1 MDTPALPPLEISALP
16 PQVVIAECT
25 APVNIAIVKYWGKH
39 NEELILPINDSLSGT
54 IHQDTMCAHTR
65 IIASRKFTEDM
76 MILNGKEEKIK
87 DKGRLR
93 TVMNECLAR
102 AQPLENHIT
111 SVEDW
116 RQYKL
121 KIESVNNFPTAAGL
135 ASSAAGLAC
144 LTATLA
150 ALYQLKESYP
160 GELSAIAR

>member
-1 MDTPALPPLEISALP
+1 MTSLPSLPPLQHAPS
-16 PQVVIAECT
+16 QSVIAECT
-25 APVNIAIVKYWGKH
+25 APVNIAIVKYWGKR

-65 IIASRKFTEDM
+65 IIASREYTEDV

-93 TVMNECLAR
+93 TVINECLAR
-102 AQPLENHIT
+102 AQPLESHIK
-111 SVEDW
+111 SVDEW
-116 RQYKL
+116 KQYRL
-121 KIESVNNFPTAAGL
+121 RIESVNNFPTAAGL

-150 ALYQLKESYP
+150 ALYHVKESYE